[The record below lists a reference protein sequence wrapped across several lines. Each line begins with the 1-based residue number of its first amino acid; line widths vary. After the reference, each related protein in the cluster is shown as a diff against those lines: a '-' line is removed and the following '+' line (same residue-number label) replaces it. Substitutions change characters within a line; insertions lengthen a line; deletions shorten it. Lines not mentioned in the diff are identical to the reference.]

1 MSSTDTSSTLSS
13 IGNGLTMIFGQP
25 LLWLVIAIGL
35 FVASTAT
42 LSAYVGSKDSWNQL
56 KSHVKNTLTMSI
68 IGSFVLFI
76 GLLLYSLQDQS
87 KTMYIVL
94 LLGCISLALGYASLT
109 ISAVSRL

>member
-1 MSSTDTSSTLSS
+1 MSSTDTSSALSS
-13 IGNGLTMIFGQP
+13 VRNIFSMIFGQP
-25 LLWLVIAIGL
+25 LLWLTIAIGL
-35 FVASTAT
+35 FVASTVT

-56 KSHVKNTLTMSI
+56 KSHVRNTLIMSI
-68 IGSFVLFI
+68 IGSSVLFI

-109 ISAVSRL
+109 ISAVTRL